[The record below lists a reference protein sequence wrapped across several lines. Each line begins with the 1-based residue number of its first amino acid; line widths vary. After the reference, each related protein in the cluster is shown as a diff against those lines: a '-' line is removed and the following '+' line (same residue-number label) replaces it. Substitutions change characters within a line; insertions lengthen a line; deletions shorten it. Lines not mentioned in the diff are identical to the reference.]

1 MSARP
6 RILLVE
12 DDPSIRLLLED
23 ELVYQGF
30 DVRVEVE
37 GESGLKAALEW
48 KADLLLLDLML
59 PNVSG
64 LEICR
69 KLRSEGIKAPIL
81 LLTARD
87 QEADKVVGLDSG
99 ANDYIT
105 KPFGVAE
112 LMARIR
118 AHLRQQELQTDE
130 TASLQFLDLRLNVK
144 RFQAFRGDTA
154 IELTRREFGILR
166 MLLEAKGG
174 TVSRDEFLDE
184 LWPETYVTS
193 RTIDTHVSSLR
204 KKIGLFE
211 HQELI
216 VGVRGV
222 GYRLNPDLIDD

>member
-1 MSARP
+1 MPTRP

-23 ELVYQGF
+23 ELGYQGF

-37 GESGLKAALEW
+37 GEAGLRAALEW
-48 KADLLLLDLML
+48 QADLLLLDLML

-69 KLRSEGIKAPIL
+69 TLRAEGINTPIL

-99 ANDYIT
+99 ANDYVT

-118 AHLRQQELQTDE
+118 AHLRQREMQSEE
-130 TASLQFLDLRLNVK
+130 APGLQFLDLRLNVR
-144 RFQAFRGDTA
+144 RFQAYRGETVID
-154 IELTRREFGILR
+154 LTQREFGILR
-166 MLLEAKGG
+166 MLLEAQGG

-204 KKIGLFE
+204 KKIGLFDT
-211 HQELI
+211 QELI
-216 VGVRGV
+216 LGVRGV
-222 GYRLNPDLIDD
+222 GYRLNPDLLDS